1 MTTKND
7 YFKAF
12 CKVSKAFGTT
22 IREEELLDLIV
33 QSAIDTMKGKAASLF
48 LADEEKD
55 VFVPVAQKGL
65 SENYLHAGT
74 ERARKTVADILEG
87 GYLSILDAA
96 TDPRVENHEAKKAEG
111 IASILVVPVMV
122 RDKAIGILSLYTDS
136 TRDFSNDDADFLTA
150 LAEQG
155 GMAIEHARLIDQI
168 KGNTKLFHDLSASV
182 NSTLDVKEILHIM
195 SVDIAHVF
203 DIKAVSV
210 RLLDEDKKILKLV
223 ASHGLSEKYLD
234 KGPISAEKSIAEAL
248 KGNPVVIKDAT
259 TERGVQYKKEK
270 KEEGIVSILC
280 VPIKAREDVIGVLR
294 LYSEVQREFTDDEI
308 MLVTALAHQGGV
320 AIQNAS
326 MYLML
331 QDDMEALKDEIWS
344 HKSWF

>member
-1 MTTKND
+1 MTSKND
-7 YFKAF
+7 YFKTF

-22 IREEELLDLIV
+22 LREEELLDLIV
-33 QSAIDTMKGKAASLF
+33 QSAIDTMEGKAACLF

-65 SENYLHAGT
+65 SENYLHTGP
-74 ERARKTVADILEG
+74 ERAKKGLPAILKD
-87 GYLSILDAA
+87 GYLSIPDATTSSRIA
-96 TDPRVENHEAKKAEG
+96 HREAKKAEG

-122 RDKAIGILSLYTDS
+122 RDKAIGILSLYTAT
-136 TRDFSNDDADFLTA
+136 TRDFSKDEIDFLTA

-155 GMAIEHARLIDQI
+155 GMAIEHARLIEKI
-168 KGNTKLFHDLSASV
+168 RGNTKLFHDLSASI

-223 ASHGLSEKYLD
+223 ASYGLSEEYLD
-234 KGPISAEKSIAEAL
+234 KGPISAEKSIAESL
-248 KGNPVVIKDAT
+248 KGKPIVIKDAA
-259 TERGVQYKKEK
+259 TEKGVQYKKEK
-270 KEEGIVSILC
+270 KEEGIVSILS

-294 LYSEVQREFTDDEI
+294 LYSCVPREFTEDEI

>member
-1 MTTKND
+1 MTSKND
-7 YFKAF
+7 YFKTF

-22 IREEELLDLIV
+22 LREEELLDLIV
-33 QSAIDTMKGKAASLF
+33 QSAIDTMGGKAASLF

-96 TDPRVENHEAKKAEG
+96 TDLRIENREAKKAEG

-155 GMAIEHARLIDQI
+155 GMAIEHA
-168 KGNTKLFHDLSASV
+168 
-182 NSTLDVKEILHIM
+182 
-195 SVDIAHVF
+195 
-203 DIKAVSV
+203 
-210 RLLDEDKKILKLV
+210 
-223 ASHGLSEKYLD
+223 
-234 KGPISAEKSIAEAL
+234 
-248 KGNPVVIKDAT
+248 
-259 TERGVQYKKEK
+259 
-270 KEEGIVSILC
+270 
-280 VPIKAREDVIGVLR
+280 
-294 LYSEVQREFTDDEI
+294 
-308 MLVTALAHQGGV
+308 
-320 AIQNAS
+320 
-326 MYLML
+326 
-331 QDDMEALKDEIWS
+331 
-344 HKSWF
+344 